1 MVISDESE
9 ANDPNRFITIDTLL
23 EYMRANAVTG
33 TNLLQTLQNMT
44 TQQITDARTAL
55 NIAGFDLFED
65 VPTRLS
71 SLDVADRMVISDVG
85 TQTEPTRYT
94 TLQDLINFFNGA
106 LSFGGFSLHND
117 ADTVIPSLA
126 TADRILVSDE
136 SAIDDPNRY
145 ATLSTLI
152 DFLKT
157 RVVTSEQT
165 LTALQGLSTAQ
176 EGQARTALGITG
188 SVITNL
194 LEALSGDE
202 QLDSSALRNMVT
214 TVLTALQGFNTT
226 QAGEARTA
234 LGITG
239 TGFDLFEDFPTRLS
253 TLDEAD
259 RMVISD
265 VGTQTQPTR
274 YTTLLDLVNFFNTNL
289 SFSHFHLHNDVTTEI
304 PSLAGE
310 DRILVSDET
319 AIDDPNRYATI
330 ESLTEFILDL
340 HNRLA
345 TESTTIADD
354 DRIPITDESETD
366 DPTRYATIESL
377 KNAIGSTTTNV
388 INVFET
394 FTPTEQDEARASLG
408 FDHETVLQSL
418 GSYGLRIDPTNYS
431 SRGITYISTIN
442 EVWVVGLTSTLPFIY
457 RYNTSGVYQTTYALN
472 AANTFPRG
480 ITYIPTLDEVW
491 IVDSNDNIYRYNTSG
506 VFQGTYALN
515 AANTFPRGITY
526 ISTINEVWIVDTDDN
541 IYRYNTSGV
550 YQGSYALGTGNDQA
564 EGIAYISAINEV
576 WIVDT
581 DDNIYRYNTSGVSQ
595 GSYSLDLE
603 NSDSQ
608 GITYISTISE
618 VWVNDVNDRI
628 YRYNTSGVYQGYFRA
643 IASNV
648 TPRGIT
654 YISTLDEVWVAERER
669 IIYRY
674 NTNGVYQGNYG
685 TVSENDFLNGITYI
699 STINEVWIVD
709 ADRNIYRYNTSGVF
723 QGSYSLDSA
732 NSNPE
737 GITYIS
743 TLNEVW
749 VVDNN
754 DNIYRYNT
762 SGVFQGTYALS
773 SENNNPSGITY
784 ISTINEVWISD
795 NGTDSIYRHNTS
807 GGFIALYP
815 LNSINLNSEG
825 ITYIS
830 TLDEMWVVDDSSE
843 NSIFRY
849 GIRIRLRL
857 TAEGLND
864 VLTALTSDERD
875 VARTGLGLQGANFSI
890 TEENNAEAGTA
901 VTGDIIIAKGNTAGA
916 PFQVGTGSLT
926 PSVQSDIVIII
937 YN

>member
-1 MVISDESE
+1 MTTAVLTALQVFDATQEEQARTALSLSPSELARYIESLTGSDQLDYGVLRNTPTTVGAFDLHDDVNTALATLAREDRLLVSDESETGEPNRYATLATLASFIGAPIVVDRANVSTPSDHRIVLSPPGGAQEQQDEIYMFQYRDGFTAGTTNIVISVNGSSDKGIKILDGGSTRDMTLNDLTQYSFYLVINAGSFWHLIGRTQNYATFNLHNDAPTELTSLSTDDRMVISDESE

-65 VPTRLS
+65 VPTRLF

-106 LSFGGFSLHND
+106 LSFGGFSLHDD

-194 LEALSGDE
+194 LEALSGDN
-202 QLDSSALRNMVT
+202 QLDAGALRNMVT
-214 TVLTALQGFNTT
+214 TVLTALQGFNTS
-226 QAGEARTA
+226 QEGEARTA
-234 LGITG
+234 LGI

-388 INVFET
+388 IQVFES
-394 FTPTEQDEARASLG
+394 FTPTEQDEARESLG

-418 GSYGLRIDPTNYS
+418 GSYSLEFTNVVS
-431 SRGITYISTIN
+431 TSPRGATYISTLN
-442 EVWVVGLTSTLPFIY
+442 EVWVVDGDDHIY
-457 RYNTSGVYQTTYALN
+457 RYDTNGAIQGNYDLSTG
-472 AANTFPRG
+472 
-480 ITYIPTLDEVW
+480 
-491 IVDSNDNIYRYNTSG
+491 NDI
-506 VFQGTYALN
+506 
-515 AANTFPRGITY
+515 PRGITY
-526 ISTINEVWIVDTDDN
+526 ISTIDEVWVVDEDDT
-541 IYRYNTSGV
+541 IYRYNTTGSL
-550 YQGSYALGTGNDQA
+550 QGTYNLATGND
-564 EGIAYISAINEV
+564 SAV
-576 WIVDT
+576 
-581 DDNIYRYNTSGVSQ
+581 
-595 GSYSLDLE
+595 
-603 NSDSQ
+603 
-608 GITYISTISE
+608 
-618 VWVNDVNDRI
+618 
-628 YRYNTSGVYQGYFRA
+628 
-643 IASNV
+643 
-648 TPRGIT
+648 
-654 YISTLDEVWVAERER
+654 
-669 IIYRY
+669 
-674 NTNGVYQGNYG
+674 
-685 TVSENDFLNGITYI
+685 
-699 STINEVWIVD
+699 
-709 ADRNIYRYNTSGVF
+709 
-723 QGSYSLDSA
+723 
-732 NSNPE
+732 

-749 VVDNN
+749 VVDNDRN
-754 DNIYRYNT
+754 FYRYNT
-762 SGVFQGTYALS
+762 TGSLQGTYAL
-773 SENNNPSGITY
+773 N
-784 ISTINEVWISD
+784 
-795 NGTDSIYRHNTS
+795 
-807 GGFIALYP
+807 
-815 LNSINLNSEG
+815 
-825 ITYIS
+825 
-830 TLDEMWVVDDSSE
+830 SE
-843 NSIFRY
+843 NSTP
-849 GIRIRLRL
+849 IRHHLH
-857 TAEGLND
+857 TND
-864 VLTALTSDERD
+864 R
-875 VARTGLGLQGANFSI
+875 
-890 TEENNAEAGTA
+890 
-901 VTGDIIIAKGNTAGA
+901 
-916 PFQVGTGSLT
+916 
-926 PSVQSDIVIII
+926 
-937 YN
+937 